1 MRQKVP
7 LSKQNFFLSIYTT
20 ILPSLGMA
28 FSFTQTDL
36 YKKKLATC
44 ILGWNQFTGEKV

>member
-7 LSKQNFFLSIYTT
+7 SSKQNFFLSIYTT
-20 ILPSLGMA
+20 ILQALDIA

-36 YKKKLATC
+36 YKNKLAAC